1 MEIDNLNISIGAN
14 IFLLVDSSERVN
26 SHYEAQRNAVLSELQ
41 PLLCNMAMEENI
53 EVAVKTY
60 FFKDLTEVYTMLNSR
75 LSSLTDIVFAR
86 NYNPIIILISDG
98 KQVESIA
105 DYRNA
110 LATLRSNKWYI
121 AADKVA
127 INLSDNFDNLVLSD
141 FTGDREAVISSH
153 QVDGL
158 KYLFRGMNL
167 MDCEI
172 SIPDPDWDD
181 WGDWGDAD
189 SVSADDTFDQ
199 LLNDFI
205 ASQESKSSDL
215 GKNSPTNFD
224 EWL

>member
-60 FFKDLTEVYTMLNSR
+60 FFKDLTEMYTMLNSR

-127 INLSDNFDNLVLSD
+127 INLSDDLDNLILAD

-181 WGDWGDAD
+181 WGDAD

-199 LLNDFI
+199 LYNDFM
-205 ASQESKSSDL
+205 AFQESDSSDF

>member
-41 PLLCNMAMEENI
+41 PLLCNMAMEEDM

-60 FFKDLTEVYTMLNSR
+60 FFKDLTEMYTMLNSR
-75 LSSLTDIVFAR
+75 LSSLADIVFAR
-86 NYNPIIILISDG
+86 NYIPIIILISDG

-141 FTGDREAVISSH
+141 FTGTREAVISSH

-158 KYLFRGMNL
+158 KKLFRGMNL

-172 SIPDPDWDD
+172 SIPDPDWD
-181 WGDWGDAD
+181 DWGDAD

-205 ASQESKSSDL
+205 ASQESNSSGL
-215 GKNSPTNFD
+215 EKNSPSNFD

>member
-1 MEIDNLNISIGAN
+1 MGIDSLNIGAN

-41 PLLCNMAMEENI
+41 TLLCKMAMEENI

-75 LSSLTDIVFAR
+75 LSSRADLVFAR
-86 NYNPIIILISDG
+86 NYKPIIILISDG

-141 FTGDREAVISSH
+141 FTGARETVISSH

-205 ASQESKSSDL
+205 ASQESNSSGLEKNSSSDW
-215 GKNSPTNFD
+215 N

>member
-1 MEIDNLNISIGAN
+1 MGIDSLNVGTN

-41 PLLCNMAMEENI
+41 PLLCNMAMEEDM

-75 LSSLTDIVFAR
+75 LSSRADIVFAR
-86 NYNPIIILISDG
+86 NYKPIIILISDG

-141 FTGDREAVISSH
+141 FTGTREAVISSH
-153 QVDGL
+153 QVDEL
-158 KYLFRGMNL
+158 KYLFRRMNL
-167 MDCEI
+167 MDCET

-181 WGDWGDAD
+181 W
-189 SVSADDTFDQ
+189 
-199 LLNDFI
+199 L
-205 ASQESKSSDL
+205 
-215 GKNSPTNFD
+215 
-224 EWL
+224 